1 MNNPYKV
8 FFLNKALRLALIKL
22 IKSQTVRVTGDEENN
37 NKSQKHYRVNVTQ
50 SPQMP
55 RSSDAKTFAD

>member
-50 SPQMP
+50 SLQMP